1 MGHRT
6 LLIQEHHFGG
16 GVGRIQAWAL
26 IVWKR
31 HSVPVG
37 NYSFVA
43 NSSKCCSS
51 FLCILLSFYF
61 KWNRTGRTTPERIF
75 VLQRELGV
83 KSVGSVLA
91 ITVSDIGS
99 QCVDDSQTL
108 VPLSSEVQRSKLSQ
122 SDLI

>member
-1 MGHRT
+1 MVLQYLCLTCRT
-6 LLIQEHHFGG
+6 GG
-16 GVGRIQAWAL
+16 PQDFIDTGAPLWWGVGRIQAWAL

-51 FLCILLSFYF
+51 FLCILSSFYF

-83 KSVGSVLA
+83 KSVGHN
-91 ITVSDIGS
+91 
-99 QCVDDSQTL
+99 
-108 VPLSSEVQRSKLSQ
+108 SE
-122 SDLI
+122 